1 MGLDRA
7 AIDPGLHRHAIEF
20 TWISYL
26 LSGKPGLF
34 THPLARRGVP
44 YLLIRGADR
53 LPASVG
59 GIRQRVDFA
68 YRSDWEASQLPYGF
82 SVRLRNDVPVQVL
95 LTARKAVAMNI
106 SASEARQRLFPLL
119 QQVNTDHQPVRIT
132 SKAGDAVLMSAD
144 DYDSWQET
152 VYLLRSPENARRL
165 MEAVAR
171 DKSGQAGSTK
181 SLDELREMAGGEE

>member
-1 MGLDRA
+1 M
-7 AIDPGLHRHAIEF
+7 
-20 TWISYL
+20 S
-26 LSGKPGLF
+26 
-34 THPLARRGVP
+34 
-44 YLLIRGADR
+44 
-53 LPASVG
+53 
-59 GIRQRVDFA
+59 
-68 YRSDWEASQLPYGF
+68 
-82 SVRLRNDVPVQVL
+82 
-95 LTARKAVAMNI
+95 I

-171 DKSGQAGSTK
+171 DKAGHSALTK
-181 SLDELREMAGGEE
+181 SIDELREMAGGEE

>member
-1 MGLDRA
+1 M
-7 AIDPGLHRHAIEF
+7 
-20 TWISYL
+20 S
-26 LSGKPGLF
+26 
-34 THPLARRGVP
+34 
-44 YLLIRGADR
+44 
-53 LPASVG
+53 
-59 GIRQRVDFA
+59 
-68 YRSDWEASQLPYGF
+68 
-82 SVRLRNDVPVQVL
+82 
-95 LTARKAVAMNI
+95 I

-171 DKSGQAGSTK
+171 DRAVSAALNKSI
-181 SLDELREMAGGEE
+181 DELREMAGGQE